1 MVAIVAGVVVFGLL
15 IFIHEFGHYIVARM
29 VGIGVHEFS
38 LGFGPR
44 IWGIVKGKTEYNLRA
59 FPLGGFVRLVGMDPK
74 DEERGQPYSFARK
87 PVLPRVAVILAGPVM
102 NFALAAVA
110 LAVLIFFQ
118 AVPPPTT
125 RVGEALAGYPAAA
138 AGIRAG
144 DRIVA
149 VDGRRVSNWEDI
161 VFFVSS
167 RPEKDKVVTVERD
180 GRQFTVTITPRKDEN
195 GNAKIGLKPER
206 VGLFQSLI
214 GGVEYT
220 GRITK
225 LIIAFLGKMFVRD
238 VPADIGGPVRV
249 AVEIGRAAKFGLFPL
264 IQLTAFLS
272 INLGLFNLFPVP
284 ALDGARIGFLVWEG
298 VTRRPV
304 DPEKE
309 NVIHLLG
316 FALLILLM
324 VVVTYHDIIRLAVGI
339 GG

>member
-1 MVAIVAGVVVFGLL
+1 MVAIVAGVVVFGIL
-15 IFIHEFGHYIVARM
+15 IFIHEFGHFVVARM

-44 IWGIVKGKTEYNLRA
+44 LWGIARGKTEYNLRA

-74 DEERGQPYSFARK
+74 DEEREQPYSFIRK
-87 PVLPRVAVILAGPVM
+87 PVPHRVAVILAGPVM

-125 RVGEALAGYPAAA
+125 RVGEALPGYPAAA
-138 AGIRAG
+138 AGIREG

-149 VDGRRVSNWEDI
+149 IDGRRVNNWEDI
-161 VFFVSS
+161 LYLVAN
-167 RPEKDKVVTVERD
+167 RPEQEKVLTVERD
-180 GRQFTVTITPRKDEN
+180 GRQFGVSIVPRKDKD

-206 VGLFQSLI
+206 VGVLKSFI

-220 GRITK
+220 GRIIH
-225 LIIAFLGKMFVRD
+225 LIVAFLAKMFVRD
-238 VPADIGGPVRV
+238 APADIGGPVRV
-249 AVEIGRAAKFGLFPL
+249 AVEIGRAAKFGFFPL

-284 ALDGARIGFLVWEG
+284 ALDGARIGFLLWEG

-324 VVVTYHDIIRLAVGI
+324 VVVTYHDIIRLAVGVE
-339 GG
+339 

>member
-1 MVAIVAGVVVFGLL
+1 MVAIIAGVVVFGLL
-15 IFIHEFGHYIVARM
+15 IFIHEFGHFIVARL

-44 IWGIVKGKTEYNLRA
+44 IWGVARGKTEYNLRM

-74 DEERGQPYSFARK
+74 DEERDQPYSFTRK
-87 PVLPRVAVILAGPVM
+87 PVSHRVAVILAGPVM

-110 LAVLIFFQ
+110 LAVLIYFQ

-125 RVGEALAGYPAAA
+125 RVGEVLPGYPAATH
-138 AGIRAG
+138 GIKPG

-149 VDGRRVSNWEDI
+149 IDGQRVRDWEDI
-161 VFFVSS
+161 LHFVSS
-167 RPEKDKVVTVERD
+167 RPDEKVLTVERD
-180 GRQFTVTITPRKDEN
+180 GRQFTVTIVPRKDAD
-195 GNAKIGLKPER
+195 GSAKIGLKPER
-206 VGLFQSLI
+206 VGPFKSSI

-220 GRITK
+220 GRIIK
-225 LIIAFLGKMFVRD
+225 LIIEFLAKMFVRD
-238 VPADIGGPVRV
+238 EPADVGGPVRV

-264 IQLTAFLS
+264 VQLTAFLS

-284 ALDGARIGFLVWEG
+284 ALDGARIGFLLWEG

-309 NVIHLLG
+309 NAIHLLG

-324 VVVTYHDIIRLAVGI
+324 VVVTYHDIIRLAVGVE
-339 GG
+339 